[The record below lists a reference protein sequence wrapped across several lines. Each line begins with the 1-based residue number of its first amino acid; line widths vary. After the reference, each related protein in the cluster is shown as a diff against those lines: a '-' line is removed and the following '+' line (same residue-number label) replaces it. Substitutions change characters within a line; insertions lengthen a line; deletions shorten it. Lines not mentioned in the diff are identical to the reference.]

1 MKKKVWKYLSL
12 LRVGILEEMQFRLG
26 AAVRLF
32 GNIIYLIII
41 YFLWK
46 AIFDSSPTEVVNG
59 MTFTDTMIYLVLAS
73 ALFSTMEMYVTWQMG
88 RSVQSGNIVMDL
100 LRPMGYTTYNL
111 LLFSGNTL
119 VSVFVNLVPTMVI
132 VYLITNGGF
141 VLSWN
146 LLFFVAAVFFGTIL
160 NFFINFFVGVICF
173 YTESIW
179 GINIMKEVVVML
191 LSGASI
197 PLAFFP
203 ETLQRIVYYLP
214 FQAIYNTPLTLLID
228 NSLST
233 EKRLSMLG
241 MQLFWLLIVGVISQ
255 MFLRVS
261 MKRITVNGG

>member
-1 MKKKVWKYLSL
+1 MKKKVLKYLSL
-12 LRVGILEEMQFRLG
+12 LRVGVLEEMQFRLG

-59 MTFTDTMIYLVLAS
+59 MTFSDTMIYLVLAS

-111 LLFSGNTL
+111 LVFSGNTL
-119 VSVFVNLVPTMVI
+119 VSVFVNLIPTMLI
-132 VYLITNGGF
+132 VYFITGGGF
-141 VLSWN
+141 ALSWN
-146 LLFFVAAVFFGTIL
+146 LLFFAVAVFIGTIL

-179 GINIMKEVVVML
+179 GINIMKEVIVML

-203 ETLQRIVYYLP
+203 EKLQQIVYYLP
-214 FQAIYNTPLTLLID
+214 FQAIYNTPLTILI
-228 NSLST
+228 NRELSVNT
-233 EKRLSMLG
+233 VVSMLG
-241 MQLFWLLIVGVISQ
+241 IQIFWLVVMGVISQ
-255 MFLRVS
+255 MFFRISV
-261 MKRITVNGG
+261 KRITVNGG

>member
-1 MKKKVWKYLSL
+1 MKKKIRKYLAL
-12 LRVGILEEMQFRLG
+12 LRVGVLEEMQFRLG

-46 AIFDSSPTEVVNG
+46 AIFSCSPTDVVNG

-73 ALFSTMEMYVTWQMG
+73 TLFSTMEMYVTWQMG
-88 RSVQSGNIVMDL
+88 RSVQTGNIVMDL

-111 LLFSGNTL
+111 LMFSGNTL
-119 VSVFVNLVPTMVI
+119 VSVLVNLLPTMAI
-132 VYLITNGGF
+132 VYFITSGGF

-146 LLFFVAAVFFGTIL
+146 LLFFAAAVFLGTIL

-203 ETLQRIVYYLP
+203 EKLQQIVYYLP

-228 NSLST
+228 NGLSLQQ
-233 EKRLSMLG
+233 RVGMLVT
-241 MQLFWLLIVGVISQ
+241 QLFWLLIMGVISQ
-255 MFLRVS
+255 LFFRVS
-261 MKRITVNGG
+261 VKRITVNGG

>member
-1 MKKKVWKYLSL
+1 MKKKVLKYLSL
-12 LRVGILEEMQFRLG
+12 LRVGVLEEMQFRLG

-59 MTFTDTMIYLVLAS
+59 MTFSDTMIYLVLAS

-111 LLFSGNTL
+111 LVFSGNTL
-119 VSVFVNLVPTMVI
+119 VSVFVNLIPTMLI
-132 VYLITNGGF
+132 VYFITGGGF
-141 VLSWN
+141 ALSWN
-146 LLFFVAAVFFGTIL
+146 LLFFAVAVFIGTIL

-179 GINIMKEVVVML
+179 GINIMKEVIVML

-203 ETLQRIVYYLP
+203 EKLQQIVYYLP
-214 FQAIYNTPLTLLID
+214 FQAIYNTPLTILI
-228 NSLST
+228 NRELSVET
-233 EKRLSMLG
+233 VLGMLG
-241 MQLFWLLIVGVISQ
+241 VQIFWLVVMGVVSQ
-255 MFLRVS
+255 MFFRVS
-261 MKRITVNGG
+261 VRRITVNGG

>member
-12 LRVGILEEMQFRLG
+12 LRVGVLEEMQFRLG

-111 LLFSGNTL
+111 LVFSGNTL

-132 VYLITNGGF
+132 VYLITEGGF
-141 VLSWN
+141 ALSWN
-146 LLFFVAAVFFGTIL
+146 LVFFAAAVFMGTIL

-179 GINIMKEVVVML
+179 GINIMKEVIVML

-203 ETLQRIVYYLP
+203 ERLQQIVYYLP

-241 MQLFWLLIVGVISQ
+241 IQLFWLVIVGIISQ

>member
-1 MKKKVWKYLSL
+1 MKKKVLKYLSL
-12 LRVGILEEMQFRLG
+12 LRVGVLEEMQFRLG

-59 MTFTDTMIYLVLAS
+59 MTFADTMIYLVLAS
-73 ALFSTMEMYVTWQMG
+73 ALFSAMEMYVTWQMG

-111 LLFSGNTL
+111 LVFSGNTL
-119 VSVFVNLVPTMVI
+119 VSVFVNLVPTMLI
-132 VYLITNGGF
+132 VYFITGGGF
-141 VLSWN
+141 ALSWN
-146 LLFFVAAVFFGTIL
+146 LLFFAIAVFIGTIL

-179 GINIMKEVVVML
+179 GINIMKEVIVML

-203 ETLQRIVYYLP
+203 EKLQQIVYYLP
-214 FQAIYNTPLTLLID
+214 FQAIYNTPLTLLI
-228 NSLST
+228 SRELSVKT
-233 EKRLSMLG
+233 GVSMLG
-241 MQLFWLLIVGVISQ
+241 IQIFWLVIMGVISNL
-255 MFLRVS
+255 FFRISVR
-261 MKRITVNGG
+261 RITVNGG

>member
-1 MKKKVWKYLSL
+1 MKKKIWKYLSL
-12 LRVGILEEMQFRLG
+12 LRVGVLEEMQFRLG

-111 LLFSGNTL
+111 FVFSGNTL
-119 VSVFVNLVPTMVI
+119 VSVFVNLIPTMVI
-132 VYLITNGGF
+132 VYLITSGGF
-141 VLSWN
+141 ALSWN
-146 LLFFVAAVFFGTIL
+146 LLFFMAAVFMGTIL
-160 NFFINFFVGVICF
+160 NFFINFFVGIICF

-179 GINIMKEVVVML
+179 GINIMKEVIVML

-228 NSLST
+228 NNLST
-233 EKRLSMLG
+233 NERLSMLG
-241 MQLFWLLIVGVISQ
+241 IQLFWLVIVGAVSQ
-255 MFLRVS
+255 VFLRVS

>member
-12 LRVGILEEMQFRLG
+12 LRVGVLEEMQFRLG

-41 YFLWK
+41 YILWK

-111 LLFSGNTL
+111 LVFSGNTL

-132 VYLITNGGF
+132 VYLITEGGF
-141 VLSWN
+141 ALSWN
-146 LLFFVAAVFFGTIL
+146 LVFFAAAVFMGTIL

-179 GINIMKEVVVML
+179 GINIMKEVIVML

-203 ETLQRIVYYLP
+203 ERLQQIVYYLP

-241 MQLFWLLIVGVISQ
+241 IQLFWLVIVGIISQ